1 MKTGIELSR
10 FSKIKYAFYLF
21 GKALSE
27 KELLATISDIAN
39 RQLEKLE
46 VSEIIESALI
56 EDLLEKSSGLFYL
69 KTGVI
74 AELDN
79 FYNLL
84 KVNKKPV
91 SLEEIE
97 PLISGTASE
106 YIKKL
111 EIDQRFIK
119 IKGFNVWLL
128 TEWHIVNSDIYEYLE
143 MSEIGGIPLDDL
155 ETLFVNVKSSLTKV
169 FIPQYDS
176 RFSLN
181 DKLVSI
187 NNGPNINPLD
197 EKEMYPKYLKNYKN
211 KIQATSKSIEK
222 QLILLQ
228 DLRTNIQ
235 RELLEIVNKSS
246 TSSLTKEEI
255 DNQTKEFERLI
266 KKQSFIQKVIDDS
279 KQLLVLVGEM
289 DEKKD

>member
-10 FSKIKYAFYLF
+10 FSKIKFAFYLF

-27 KELLATISDIAN
+27 KELLATITDLSN
-39 RQLEKLE
+39 RQLERLD
-46 VSEIIESALI
+46 VVEIIESALI
-56 EDLLEKSSGLFYL
+56 ENFLEKSSGLFYQ
-69 KTGVI
+69 KTDVI

-79 FYNLL
+79 CYNLL
-84 KVNKKPV
+84 KVNKKPM

-97 PLISGTASE
+97 PLISGSTSE
-106 YIKKL
+106 VKKKL
-111 EIDQRFIK
+111 EIDQRFLK

-128 TEWHIVNSDIYEYLE
+128 TEWQIINSDIYEYLE
-143 MSEIGGIPLDDL
+143 MSEIGGIALDDL

-176 RFSLN
+176 RFSLRDN
-181 DKLVSI
+181 LISI
-187 NNGPNINPLD
+187 KNGPNIDPLN

-211 KIQATSKSIEK
+211 KIQATSQSIEK

-235 RELLEIVNKSS
+235 SELLGIVNKSS
-246 TSSLTKEEI
+246 TGLLTKEEI

-266 KKQSFIQKVIDDS
+266 KKQSFIQRVIDDS
-279 KQLLVLVGEM
+279 KELLVVVGEM
-289 DEKKD
+289 DGKKD